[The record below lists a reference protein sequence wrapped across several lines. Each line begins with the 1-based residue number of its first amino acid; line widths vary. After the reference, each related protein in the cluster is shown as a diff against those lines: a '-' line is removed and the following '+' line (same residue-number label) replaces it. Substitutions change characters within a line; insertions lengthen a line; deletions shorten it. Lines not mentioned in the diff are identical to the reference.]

1 MLLKL
6 LVAAGVLLVPIPALV
21 LGSRGLLRQPGY
33 SRDEPADRVSHILV
47 VSLRALVLL
56 LVFALSAVSLVSA
69 VGAAIRDVE
78 MHGLVYVF
86 FVLDLL
92 LALLILLSFGRRE
105 RRPARRRGNPAPR

>member
-6 LVAAGVLLVPIPALV
+6 LVAAGVLLVPVPALV
-21 LGSRGLLRQPGY
+21 LGGRGLLRQPGY
-33 SRDEPADRVSHILV
+33 DPDEPADWISHVLV
-47 VSLRALVLL
+47 VSLRAIVLL

-69 VGAAIRDVE
+69 VGAMIRDVE
-78 MHGLVYVF
+78 LHGLVYVF

-105 RRPARRRGNPAPR
+105 RRPARRRANPAPR

>member
-6 LVAAGVLLVPIPALV
+6 LVAAGVLLVPVPALV
-21 LGSRGLLRQPGY
+21 LGGRGLLRQPGY
-33 SRDEPADRVSHILV
+33 SPDEPADRVSHVLI

-56 LVFALSAVSLVSA
+56 MVLLLSAVTLVSA

-78 MHGLVYVF
+78 LHGLVYVF

-92 LALLILLSFGRRE
+92 LALLVLLSFGRRE
-105 RRPARRRGNPAPR
+105 RRPARRRANPAPR